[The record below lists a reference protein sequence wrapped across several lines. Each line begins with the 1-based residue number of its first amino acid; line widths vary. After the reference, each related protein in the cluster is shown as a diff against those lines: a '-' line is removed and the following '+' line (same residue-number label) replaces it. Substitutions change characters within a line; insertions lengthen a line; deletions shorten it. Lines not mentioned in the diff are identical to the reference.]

1 MVGYVREIP
10 CDVFTESVVAFS
22 DINMVPPQYVPEI
35 DQPLLIRREFGHGA
49 DQVGHDCVE
58 SVLFVP
64 EYVDGE
70 VERVRVRHVVGEP
83 GTDGVGVG
91 NGGVVVRRRFVDWR
105 IVGGAAGGV
114 HSITSALA
122 MARTEW
128 NMLGD
133 TMPCTRPLQMMT

>member
-1 MVGYVREIP
+1 MVGYVREIL

-58 SVLFVP
+58 SVLFVAQDI
-64 EYVDGE
+64 DGE
-70 VERVRVRHVVGEP
+70 VERVRVRYVVGEP
-83 GTDGVGVG
+83 GTDRVRVG
-91 NGGVVVRRRFVDWR
+91 NGGGVVRRRFED
-105 IVGGAAGGV
+105 GGIIGGEV

-133 TMPCTRPLQMMT
+133 TTPCTRPLQMMT